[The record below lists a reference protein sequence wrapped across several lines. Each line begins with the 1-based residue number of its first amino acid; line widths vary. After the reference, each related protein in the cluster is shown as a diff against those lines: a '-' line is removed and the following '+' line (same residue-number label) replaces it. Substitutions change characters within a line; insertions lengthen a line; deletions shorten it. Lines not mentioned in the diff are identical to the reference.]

1 MNIFVLGLIY
11 VIALL
16 LQITFANLLSV
27 YGIKPDFVLIYV
39 IFISFKYG
47 RLAGGVSG
55 FFSGIIEDC
64 FLTILF
70 GLNAL
75 SKTFAGFI
83 VSVIPWRLTGTKMT
97 DAAFL
102 LFIATLFHDF
112 IYNWIYSFGTDIGV
126 GFIFIRYAI
135 PGAIYT
141 TIFGMIVNAIFPNFF
156 QVKYEQE

>member
-1 MNIFVLGLIY
+1 MYIFSLVLFY
-11 VIALL
+11 VAAFL

-27 YGIKPDFVLIYV
+27 YEIKPDFVLIYV
-39 IFISFKYG
+39 VFISFKYG
-47 RLAGGVSG
+47 RLAGGIGG

-75 SKTFAGFI
+75 CKTFSGFI
-83 VSVIPWRLTGTKMT
+83 VSIIPWRLTGTKMT

-102 LFIATLFHDF
+102 LFIAALFHDF
-112 IYNWIYSFGTDIGV
+112 IYNWIYSFGTDVGV
-126 GFIFIRYAI
+126 GFVFIRYAI